1 MKKQLLILGLA
12 LAVMGTVSADVDK
25 KVSTAL
31 EKKLATLIPGQVPS
45 SIKTSVIDGLYEIA
59 YGAQIFYISEDG
71 KYLVQGDMIDLES
84 RKSLT
89 QEAAKSGR
97 SEIMKSVKD
106 SDTIVYSPKGKTEH
120 TITVFTDIDCPY
132 CRKMHEEMQGYN
144 DAGIAVRYMLYPRA
158 GLNSP
163 AYKKAVSVWCA
174 KDRAAAMDDAKLKG
188 KIDSKTC
195 ENPVQR
201 HMEIG
206 EEVGVTGTPAI
217 VLEDGSL
224 IPGYRPAKDMARM
237 LNKKVKVSSK

>member
-1 MKKQLLILGLA
+1 MKKRLLILSLA
-12 LAVMGTVSADVDK
+12 LAVMGTVSADVDNK
-25 KVSTAL
+25 ISTAL
-31 EKKLATLIPGQVPS
+31 EKKLATLIPGQTPS
-45 SIKTSVIDGLYEIA
+45 SIKTSAIDGLYEIA

-71 KYLVQGDMIDLES
+71 KYLLQGDMIDLES

-106 SDTIVYSPKGKTEH
+106 SDTIVYSPKGKTKH

-132 CRKMHEEMQGYN
+132 CRKMHEEMKGYN

-163 AYKKAVSVWCA
+163 AYKKIVSVWCA
-174 KDRAAAMDDAKLKG
+174 KDPAAAMDDAKLKG

-206 EEVGVTGTPAI
+206 EEIGVTGTPAI

-237 LNKKVKVSSK
+237 LNNKVKVSSK